1 MTDRRTNT
9 GPRPSRP
16 PEAPRPK
23 APHDPGNVRPFA
35 GQLVVLPA
43 AHVALTAADAAAA
56 THALAALLAPLLH
69 RPSAAAGPGGGGDPT
84 AERASQPDATMG
96 PGT

>member
-1 MTDRRTNT
+1 MTGRRSTR

-23 APHDPGNVRPFA
+23 PARHPGDVRPFA
-35 GQLVVLPA
+35 GKLVVLPA
-43 AHVALTAADAAAA
+43 DHVALTEADAAAA

-69 RPSAAAGPGGGGDPT
+69 HHGDAPGPGGGLTGEP
-84 AERASQPDATMG
+84 ASQPDATMG
-96 PGT
+96 SGT

>member
-1 MTDRRTNT
+1 MTGRRTNT

-23 APHDPGNVRPFA
+23 PPHDPGNVRPFA
-35 GQLVVLPA
+35 GQLVVLA
-43 AHVALTAADAAAA
+43 ADHVALTAADADAA

-69 RPSAAAGPGGGGDPT
+69 RHGAAPGPGGGQT
-84 AERASQPDATMG
+84 AEPASQPDANIEPAT
-96 PGT
+96 

>member
-1 MTDRRTNT
+1 MTGRRRNT
-9 GPRPSRP
+9 GPGPSRP

-23 APHDPGNVRPFA
+23 PPRHPGDVRPFA
-35 GQLVVLPA
+35 GKLVVLPA
-43 AHVALTAADAAAA
+43 DHVALTEADAAAA

-69 RPSAAAGPGGGGDPT
+69 HSSGAPGPCGGLTGEP
-84 AERASQPDATMG
+84 ASQPDATMG